1 MAVLEMVSKL
11 NKVFQEVQAY
21 KRLHPETKTA
31 FYTNSIGS
39 LLNAYREG
47 DVEFEECIA
56 LIEAACIGAGEIDFL
71 LWAEMFLTAQGI
83 NLKNLQDGFQKTRS
97 KLDKKRSILQKRRE
111 ELERERA
118 EKEVSA

>member
-21 KRLHPETKTA
+21 KRAHPETKTT
-31 FYTNSIGS
+31 FYTNNIGS

-56 LIEAACIGAGEIDFL
+56 LIQAACVGTGEIDFL
-71 LWAEMFLTAQGI
+71 CWAEMFLTAQTL
-83 NLKNLQDGFQKTRS
+83 NLKSLQDGFQKTRS
-97 KLDKKRSILQKRRE
+97 ELDKKRSILRNRRE
-111 ELERERA
+111 DLERERDGKQPPA
-118 EKEVSA
+118 